1 MAERLTAA
9 IVSVTARIFFDD
21 NMAYIA
27 YIPLQCVRLL
37 AIQNGWPT
45 LPTYDRPGRM
55 LWAIPT

>member
-1 MAERLTAA
+1 MAERLTTA

-27 YIPLQCVRLL
+27 YIPIQCVRLL

-55 LWAIPT
+55 L